1 MLSLLFA
8 LAMAGEAPA
17 STAVASPAPEKLI
30 CRREAQIGSLVRRKK
45 VCRTEAEWK
54 AVAQESKDM
63 SNGMQRRAGEV
74 RNP

>member
-1 MLSLLFA
+1 MISLLFA
-8 LAMAGEAPA
+8 LAMAGDAPTEA
-17 STAVASPAPEKLI
+17 TTPAPEKLI

-45 VCRTEAEWK
+45 VCRTAADWK

-63 SNGMQRRAGEV
+63 SNGMQKRAGEV

>member
-1 MLSLLFA
+1 MLSILFA
-8 LAMAGEAPA
+8 LAMAGDAP
-17 STAVASPAPEKLI
+17 TAATATAPEKLI
-30 CRREAQIGSLVRRKK
+30 CRRESQIGSLVRRKK

-63 SNGMQRRAGEV
+63 SNGMQRRSGEV